1 MLPDNI
7 REMNINN
14 GVFQPNPDFILF
26 DDLTDPD
33 RIGRE
38 HDSLNAILD
47 SWTDGNN
54 LKFLD
59 LAQDVLKS
67 EDCKRELLADCLRA
81 DIESYPGFSPE
92 VDMESVISLPEI
104 NFITVLLTG
113 MHPLSGKKV
122 FYLPLPNLMFTR
134 DIGIVLGDIFLI
146 TQASHNARKRESII
160 ASFVFKNHPY
170 FAGFKIEEMAELAT
184 DKSLEGGDVMVY
196 DEETILIGLSER
208 TPVDS
213 IEAVMKLIFSSGFS
227 RLIVIDL
234 PKRRELMH
242 LDTILTRINTD
253 EFILF
258 PPVFF
263 DGEYA
268 DHKIELYEFTEPIP
282 FYKMKPS
289 STPFLELLCNNG
301 VSLQPIKCGG
311 ENLLDQKREQWTDG
325 ANAFALAPGKIIGY
339 DRNYK
344 TLDALQN
351 RGYQILS
358 PEKFLN
364 DVANWKQTSE
374 KYIITISGSEMVRG
388 RGGMRCLTLPLARE
402 EHAAA

>member
-1 MLPDNI
+1 
-7 REMNINN
+7 MNVNN

-26 DDLTDPD
+26 DDLTDPA

-54 LKFLD
+54 LSFVD
-59 LAQDVLKS
+59 LVEDVLNS
-67 EDCKRELLADCLRA
+67 EDSRRELLTDCLQI
-81 DIESYPGFSPE
+81 DMELYPAFSPE
-92 VDMESVISLPEI
+92 VDIESLISLPEI
-104 NFITVLLTG
+104 DFINVLLTG

-134 DIGIVLGDIFLI
+134 DIGIVLGDTFLI
-146 TQASHNARKRESII
+146 TQMSHNARKRESII

-170 FAGFKIEEMAELAT
+170 FAGFKIEEMAELAAG
-184 DKSLEGGDVMVY
+184 KSLEGGDVMVY

-208 TPVDS
+208 TPAKS
-213 IEAVMKLIFSSGFS
+213 IEAVMELIFSTGFT

-242 LDTILTRINTD
+242 LDTILTRINTN
-253 EFILF
+253 ECILF

-268 DHKIELYEFTEPIP
+268 DHKIELYELSEPIP
-282 FYKMKPS
+282 FDKMKPS
-289 STPFLELLCNNG
+289 PIPFLELLG
-301 VSLQPIKCGG
+301 KSGAVLQPIKCGG
-311 ENLLDQKREQWTDG
+311 ENFLDQKREQWTDG
-325 ANAFALAPGKIIGY
+325 ANALALAPGKIIGY

-344 TLDALQN
+344 TLDALKN
-351 RGYQILS
+351 AGYQVLS
-358 PEKFLN
+358 PKKFLT
-364 DVANWKQTSE
+364 DVDHWKQTSE
-374 KYIITISGSEMVRG
+374 KYIISIPGSEMVRG
-388 RGGMRCLTLPLARE
+388 RGGMRCLTLPLGRE
-402 EHAAA
+402 EHASA